1 MEAVLNELV
10 SVEDLLVRPGS
21 EGGKRKIEGRAL
33 RRVGAAAQRE
43 QRGAAGLRLL
53 PGRGELPAQGIKGPE
68 VCARAAADRA
78 AEQPGQRTGTAH

>member
-1 MEAVLNELV
+1 TKLE
-10 SVEDLLVRPGS
+10 R
-21 EGGKRKIEGRAL
+21 
-33 RRVGAAAQRE
+33 AAAQRE